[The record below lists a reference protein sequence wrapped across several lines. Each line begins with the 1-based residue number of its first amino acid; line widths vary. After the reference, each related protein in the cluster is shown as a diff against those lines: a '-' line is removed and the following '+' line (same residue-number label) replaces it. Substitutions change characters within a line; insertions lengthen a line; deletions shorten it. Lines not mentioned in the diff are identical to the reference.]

1 LISIFAG
8 TCVAPFCVGANRK
21 LVTIVR
27 VTIST
32 FILIHA
38 FASTV
43 AKVETGIAFTQ
54 TLQANRIV
62 ELDTVGIELDTFAIV
77 EIGGFV
83 ADSLGGR

>member
-1 LISIFAG
+1 
-8 TCVAPFCVGANRK
+8 
-21 LVTIVR
+21 VTIVR

-77 EIGGFV
+77 EL
-83 ADSLGGR
+83 AASLQTVLGQVSNR